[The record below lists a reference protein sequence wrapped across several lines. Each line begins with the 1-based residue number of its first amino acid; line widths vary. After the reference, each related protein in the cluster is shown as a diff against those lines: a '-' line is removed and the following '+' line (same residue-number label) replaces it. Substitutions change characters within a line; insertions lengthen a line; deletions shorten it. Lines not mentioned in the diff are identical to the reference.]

1 MVSTRRF
8 IKGFVTQLFS
18 ISLNFGM
25 MVITILLKMKIATLL
40 FAIAIWLGM
49 QDSFWRSAIKDGQEE
64 VKPKQFEMWFYHL
77 SRMWVYTFAF
87 LSFIIEY
94 MIKTIF

>member
-1 MVSTRRF
+1 MISTRRF

-25 MVITILLKMKIATLL
+25 LLISILLTMKVTPIL

-49 QDSFWRSAIKDGQEE
+49 QDSFWRTALNDGEE
-64 VKPKQFEMWFYHL
+64 INKPKQFEFWFYHL
-77 SRMWVYTFAF
+77 ARMWVYTLAF

-94 MIKTIF
+94 IKK